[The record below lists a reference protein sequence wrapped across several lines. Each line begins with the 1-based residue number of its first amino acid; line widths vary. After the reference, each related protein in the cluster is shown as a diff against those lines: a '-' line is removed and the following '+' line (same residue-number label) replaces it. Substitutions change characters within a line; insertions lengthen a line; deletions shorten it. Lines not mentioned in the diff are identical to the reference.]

1 MGKKSVSGNAGSR
14 SLRFTNEDFW
24 GYLFIGGAMVIFC
37 VFTLYPVLSAIY
49 TSFLEYKPFG
59 SVDGADQ
66 SIGTNLPGCR
76 KAALRKN
83 SRIFCLIDTPA
94 E

>member
-37 VFTLYPVLSAIY
+37 VFTL
-49 TSFLEYKPFG
+49 
-59 SVDGADQ
+59 
-66 SIGTNLPGCR
+66 
-76 KAALRKN
+76 
-83 SRIFCLIDTPA
+83 
-94 E
+94 